1 MGDGCGCFTGEQGRL
16 FGRKH
21 DSARFQLLISIN
33 RPFATIDWRYDVRNG
48 LNGELI
54 ATKSLDERPLAN
66 WLQELE
72 LAWQELLY
80 EVQAE
85 CDPSGELDLR
95 R

>member
-1 MGDGCGCFTGEQGRL
+1 MADGCECFIGEQGRL
-16 FGRKH
+16 FRRKH
-21 DSARFQLLISIN
+21 DSARFQLLVSIH
-33 RPFATIDWRYDVRNG
+33 RPLATIEWRYDVRNG

-72 LAWQELLY
+72 LAWQEFLY
-80 EVQAE
+80 EIEAE
-85 CDPSGELDLR
+85 CEPDGGLNSR